1 MKGGLGKE
9 TDGRL
14 NAMQQKATPRVK
26 AATET
31 ADGFTR
37 QSAAKS
43 YHLCSAWLLN
53 TTRASQKCCL
63 HTDNITL

>member
-14 NAMQQKATPRVK
+14 HAMHQKATPRVK

-43 YHLCSAWLLN
+43 KHLCSTWYLN
-53 TTRASQKCCL
+53 TTRDSKKYRL